1 MRSNLHEKCRSC
13 SDHGGAG
20 PTVYDLPVSLE
31 LREEWKRLAT
41 RRHFLGRMG
50 KTLGWASLAT
60 LFGGALTPR
69 VVRAAKDSQP
79 MPATHYVP
87 DFAPKAKRAIYLF
100 MSGAPPQMD
109 LWDYKPGLA
118 SLYDQD
124 LPDSVRGTQALTG
137 MTSGQARF
145 PIAPSHWGFT
155 RQGKSGRWVSDLLPW
170 TGRLVDE
177 LALVH
182 SLQTDAINHEPAILL
197 MNTGNMVPGKP
208 SMGAWL
214 SYGLGSMNEN
224 LPTFVVLNSLT
235 LPGTDLQPISPKLWS
250 SGFLSNEYAGVA
262 FRSQGEPVLYLGD
275 PQGLSRETRR
285 TLIDTV
291 NAINQMTFE
300 EVGDPETHARIHQYE
315 MAFRMQTSLP
325 ELTNMGDEPDSTWTL
340 YGDDAKQAGTFAYN
354 CLLARRMAER
364 GVRFTQIYQR
374 GWDVHSNAVG
384 NLPKLCAATDR
395 ASYALVTDLRRR
407 GLLDDT
413 LVLWGGEFGRTV
425 YSQGGLSK
433 ENYGRD
439 HHPRCFTMWMTG
451 GGAKAGIVHGKTDDF
466 CYNVVKDPVHVR
478 DFNATVLRLLGID
491 HEKLKFKFQGLEQKL
506 TGVIP
511 AKIVPELIS

>member
-1 MRSNLHEKCRSC
+1 
-13 SDHGGAG
+13 
-20 PTVYDLPVSLE
+20 
-31 LREEWKRLAT
+31 
-41 RRHFLGRMG
+41 
-50 KTLGWASLAT
+50 
-60 LFGGALTPR
+60 LFGGAVTPR
-69 VVRAAKDSQP
+69 AARAASESP
-79 MPATHYVP
+79 TISPGHYVP
-87 DFAPKAKRAIYLF
+87 DFAPRAKRAIYLF

-118 SLYDQD
+118 ALYDKD
-124 LPDSVRGTQALTG
+124 LPDSVRGTQTLTG
-137 MTSGQARF
+137 MTAGQARF

-177 LALVH
+177 LALVQ

-275 PQGLSRETRR
+275 PKGMSRETRR

-300 EVGDPETHARIHQYE
+300 EVGDPETNARIHQYE

-325 ELTNMGDEPDSTWTL
+325 ELTDMGDEPDSTWTL
-340 YGDDAKQAGTFAYN
+340 YGDEARQPGTFAYN
-354 CLLARRMAER
+354 CLVARRMAER

-374 GWDVHSNAVG
+374 GWDVHSNAVP
-384 NLPKLCAATDR
+384 NLPKLCGATDR

-439 HHPRCFTMWMTG
+439 HHPRCFTMWMAG
-451 GGAKAGIVHGKTDDF
+451 GGAKPGIVHGETDDF

-491 HEKLKFKFQGLEQKL
+491 HQRLTFKFQGLEQKL
-506 TGVIP
+506 TGVVP
-511 AKIVPELIS
+511 AKIVPELMS

>member
-1 MRSNLHEKCRSC
+1 MAAACNAQTISSEPWAR
-13 SDHGGAG
+13 
-20 PTVYDLPVSLE
+20 
-31 LREEWKRLAT
+31 RLAGQVL
-41 RRHFLGRMG
+41 HFVWRAV
-50 KTLGWASLAT
+50 TL
-60 LFGGALTPR
+60 R
-69 VVRAAKDSQP
+69 
-79 MPATHYVP
+79 PA
-87 DFAPKAKRAIYLF
+87 
-100 MSGAPPQMD
+100 SGASESPDNFARALRAGLCAKGQACD
-109 LWDYKPGLA
+109 LSFYVRCAPRRWIYGTTNLDLRA
-118 SLYDQD
+118 LYDKD
-124 LPDSVRGTQALTG
+124 LPDSVRGNAGLDG
-137 MTSGQARF
+137 MTAGQARF

-155 RQGKSGRWVSDLLPW
+155 RRGKSGRWVSDLLPW

-177 LALVH
+177 LALVQ

-262 FRSQGEPVLYLGD
+262 FRSTRGASAISWRSKGHE
-275 PQGLSRETRR
+275 SRNAAHADRHCECNQPNERWKKLVIRRPTRAF
-285 TLIDTV
+285 
-291 NAINQMTFE
+291 N
-300 EVGDPETHARIHQYE
+300 QYE

-325 ELTNMGDEPDSTWTL
+325 ELTDMGDEPDSTWTL
-340 YGDDAKQAGTFAYN
+340 YGDEARQPGTFAYN

-374 GWDVHSNAVG
+374 GWDVHSNAVP

-439 HHPRCFTMWMTG
+439 HHPRCFTMWMAG
-451 GGAKAGIVHGKTDDF
+451 GGGKRGIVHGETDDF
-466 CYNVVKDPVHVR
+466 CYNVVKDPGACARLQCNRASIAGHRSPKADVQVSGSGTKIDGSR
-478 DFNATVLRLLGID
+478 SGENRAGTTVMKSSSRRSFLPARQWLLR
-491 HEKLKFKFQGLEQKL
+491 
-506 TGVIP
+506 P
-511 AKIVPELIS
+511 